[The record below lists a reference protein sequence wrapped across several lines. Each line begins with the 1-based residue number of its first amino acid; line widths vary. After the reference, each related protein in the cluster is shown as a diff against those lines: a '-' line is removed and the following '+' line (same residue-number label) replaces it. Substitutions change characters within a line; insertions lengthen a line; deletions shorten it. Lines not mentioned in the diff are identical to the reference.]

1 MDITLVVNRLDLHS
15 KLAYYNM
22 SKEVTYKK
30 VITTLDGKEHPSKG
44 IKRDIITFSLLPLTD
59 AESKSL
65 YDAISGLIFEATYTD
80 TYTDTDVQNTVR
92 LVSNLE
98 STFLL
103 KSTDGKRRYLG
114 EKIQL
119 RVL

>member
-1 MDITLVVNRLDLHS
+1 MDITLVVNGLDLHS
-15 KLAYYNM
+15 KLSYYNVT
-22 SKEVTYKK
+22 KEITYKK
-30 VITTLDGKEHPSKG
+30 IVTTLDGKEHPSNG

-65 YDAISGLIFEATYTD
+65 YDAISGLVFQATYTD
-80 TYTDTDVQNTVR
+80 TYTNTDSQNTVR
-92 LVSNLE
+92 MVSNLE

-103 KSTDGKRRYLG
+103 KSTDGKRRYKG
-114 EKIQL
+114 EMIQL